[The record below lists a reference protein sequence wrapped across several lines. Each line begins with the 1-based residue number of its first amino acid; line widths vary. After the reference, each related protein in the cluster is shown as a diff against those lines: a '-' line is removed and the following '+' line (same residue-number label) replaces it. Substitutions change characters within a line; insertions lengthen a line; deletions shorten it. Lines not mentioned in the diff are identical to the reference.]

1 MVEGGDGAPTA
12 QSVAVFDDLSGR
24 LDVQLKRV
32 DAAVAKEVAAFNAT
46 LTSRQLAPL
55 VTTVPSIEE
64 VAALGTST
72 ADLEA
77 DLANVRTSTRFW

>member
-1 MVEGGDGAPTA
+1 MFG
-12 QSVAVFDDLSGR
+12 DLSGR

-32 DAAVAKEVAAFNAT
+32 DAALAREVSAFNAT